1 MGRKKLEEDVD
12 IKYQTIRINSRKFP
26 YLIEFLRESENS
38 NNLICVLL
46 QNSTAFMK
54 YVERRKNSIED
65 ESFYI
70 IGGFND

>member
-1 MGRKKLEEDVD
+1 MGRKKLSEDVD

-26 YLIEFLRESENS
+26 YLIDFIRESENS

-65 ESFYI
+65 ENFHI